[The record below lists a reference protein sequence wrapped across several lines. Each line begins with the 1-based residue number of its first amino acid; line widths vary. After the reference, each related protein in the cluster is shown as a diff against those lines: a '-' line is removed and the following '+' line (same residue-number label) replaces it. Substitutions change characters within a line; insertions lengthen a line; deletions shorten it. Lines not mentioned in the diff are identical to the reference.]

1 MLAFEWFLP
10 IHHLS
15 VEKTVFLG
23 FTRFDD
29 KVAHLLP
36 ELVVKCG
43 CTHGCIFA
51 HGSTC
56 TDGREEAVAIA
67 NNGSEL
73 CTLVELAAKLL
84 VFPGRAFSKPFLEGP
99 DFSSFHV
106 RVSIEVFG
114 TVIFLIVVGLFI
126 LYLKLFAC

>member
-1 MLAFEWFLP
+1 MLALKWFLP

-15 VEKTVFLG
+15 VKEAVFFSL
-23 FTRFDD
+23 TRFND
-29 KVAHLLP
+29 KVAHLLS
-36 ELVVKCG
+36 EIVVECG
-43 CTHGCIFA
+43 RTHGCIFA
-51 HGSTC
+51 HCSTC
-56 TDGREEAVAIA
+56 TDGGEEAVAIA

-99 DFSSFHV
+99 DFSRFHV

-114 TVIFLIVVGLFI
+114 TIIFLIVIVLIIF
-126 LYLKLFAC
+126 YLKLLAC